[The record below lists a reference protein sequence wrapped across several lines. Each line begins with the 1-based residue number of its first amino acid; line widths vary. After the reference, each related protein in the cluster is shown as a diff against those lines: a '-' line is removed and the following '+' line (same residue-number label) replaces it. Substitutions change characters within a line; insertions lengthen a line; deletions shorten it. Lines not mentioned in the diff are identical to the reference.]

1 MNQLL
6 QEKRDAEQFLRLI
19 APKYMGIYILNRSTD
34 RFRDVLAPEAFRAY
48 AKVSEGSYSDAM
60 RLYRDEYVS
69 CDYREVID
77 QVLDYDYVYNV
88 LASGNQVD
96 VSYRKKDGTLIRL
109 KISRYSDSDENL
121 SVWVYTNED
130 SEDALYG
137 ELGEARY
144 RIQFDDNEK
153 PVEFIGSES
162 LSKMLY
168 GLTNEARIPFV
179 RLWEHMHPQDVD
191 GVREEL
197 KEIHI
202 LKDSEATYEAEFR
215 LQNKEQQYRWYRA
228 IGKPVLNEKGKIV
241 SVYGFLIDIHKHKE
255 KNLLQQRFISGL
267 SHEYVTVWV
276 INHDL
281 TVELYQQTK
290 KGDHIAQE
298 AIEEFAKENNY
309 QKSMEKYA
317 SEYVCE
323 EDRED
328 FLRNMN
334 YRVVRERI
342 KTEKVYPVVFQRKFN
357 GKIDYFQACFAQISE
372 DTDDFVLGFKLVN
385 DIVEHEK
392 ERNDRLEEEKQIL
405 ESLSSDFT
413 AIYYLEVNSGKFEP
427 VHIQNETNASEL
439 IKSCSGYKDFYE
451 YAYQYAMRYIPKDE
465 QPEFLWWFSR
475 DNLKSLLKTQVSLTQ
490 NYRCYPNAQNHQ
502 YFETKVVK
510 VSEDEESCHVLL
522 GFRYIDDIIKK
533 EKATQK
539 RLQNALEEIKRSNEM
554 ISAIAKSYSSIYKV
568 DFETDTYERITGS
581 DVIPKTG
588 CASEKM
594 FDVCEQDVAPEYRNI
609 IHQFANIETLTSRL
623 EKEKD
628 VLAEY
633 RMADGNWHK
642 LRIIVSKRNANG
654 KAIQA
659 IATIRIISETKRKE
673 LNLFFEAEQAKR
685 EAKIKTRFL
694 QSMSHDMRT
703 PLNGIAGMLHIAD
716 QNPKDLELQKTTRN
730 KIHQSLNYLISLVND
745 VLDMNDLES
754 DHFTEEEVDF
764 DITKLVG
771 NMNIVAQQ
779 LAQEKNIQYV
789 LDWYEGQLSHSS
801 FRGFPI
807 YLSRI
812 LSIVVQNAVKFT
824 PENGEIHVW
833 MNEKCLDDSTSLLEF
848 RCKDNGIGMSQDFI
862 QHAFDLFAQEDSSS
876 RYTYQGTGLS
886 LSIAKKLVEYMHG
899 NIQLESEKGVG
910 TTVYIQIPFKLG
922 RSIENKTKFT
932 ELVSLEGLCVLVAE
946 DNDLNME
953 IVEYMLERN
962 GIQVVCAKD
971 GQEVIDLFEKSEV
984 NEFDFILMDIMMPK
998 LNGLDATRKIRAL
1011 KRLDAKTIPI
1021 IAMSA
1026 NAFVEDIMNSKLA
1039 GMNMHLA
1046 KPLDEIKLIEALK
1059 QCKKDEDFK
1068 VIRN

>member
-6 QEKRDAEQFLRLI
+6 QEKRDAENFLRLI
-19 APKYMGIYILNRSTD
+19 APKYAAVYILDRSTD
-34 RFRDVLAPEAFRAY
+34 RFRDILAPEAFRAF
-48 AKVSEGSYSDAM
+48 AKDTKGSYSDAM
-60 RLYRDEYVS
+60 QLYRDQYVD
-69 CDYREVID
+69 CDYQKVID
-77 QVLDYDYVYNV
+77 QVLDYDYVYNI

-109 KISRYSDSDENL
+109 KISRYSDRDENL

-137 ELGEARY
+137 ELGEARF
-144 RIQFDDNEK
+144 RIQFDENER
-153 PVEFIGSES
+153 PVEFIGNES
-162 LSKMLY
+162 LSEMLY
-168 GLTNEARIPFV
+168 GLTDETRIPFA

-191 GVREEL
+191 GVRAEL
-197 KEIHI
+197 KEIHS
-202 LKDSEATYEAEFR
+202 LKDPKATYEAEFR

-228 IGKPVLNEKGKIV
+228 IGKPILNEKGQIV
-241 SVYGFLIDIHKHKE
+241 CVCGFFTDIHKQKE
-255 KNLLQQRFISGL
+255 KTLLQQRFIAGL
-267 SHEYVTVWV
+267 SHEYITVWV
-276 INHDL
+276 INPDL
-281 TVELYQQTK
+281 TLELYQQTK
-290 KGDHIAQE
+290 KGDHIAQD
-298 AIEEFAKENNY
+298 AIEDFAKENNY

-328 FLRNMN
+328 FLRNVN

-342 KTEKVYPVVFQRKFN
+342 KSEIVYPVVYRREYN
-357 GKIDYFQACFAQISE
+357 GTVDYFQACFAQISK
-372 DTDDFVLGFKLVN
+372 DTDDFVLCFKIVN
-385 DIVEHEK
+385 DIIQQEK

-427 VHIQNETNASEL
+427 VHIQNESNASEL
-439 IKSCSGYKDFYE
+439 IKSYSEYKDFYE
-451 YAYQYAMRYIPKDE
+451 YSYQYAMYYIPKKE

-475 DNLKSLLKTQVSLTQ
+475 DNLKNLLKNQVSLTQ
-490 NYRCYPNAQNHQ
+490 HYHSYPNAQNHQ

-522 GFRYIDDIIKK
+522 GFRYIDDIIEK
-533 EKATQK
+533 EKAAQK
-539 RLQNALEEIKRSNEM
+539 RLQDALDATQRSNET
-554 ISAIAKSYSSIYKV
+554 ISTIAKSYSAIYQINL
-568 DFETDTYERITGS
+568 ETDTYERISGKEI
-581 DVIPKTG
+581 IPKMG

-594 FDVCEQDVAPEYRNI
+594 FDVCEQEVAPEYRNI
-609 IHQFANIETLTSRL
+609 VHQFADLKTLASRL
-623 EKEKD
+623 EKEED
-628 VLAEY
+628 ILAEY

-642 LRIIVSKRNANG
+642 LRFIVRKRDANG
-654 KAIQA
+654 KVLQV
-659 IATIRIISETKRKE
+659 IATIRTISEVKRKE

-764 DITKLVG
+764 DVTKLLG
-771 NMNIVAQQ
+771 NMNIDAQQ

-812 LSIVVQNAVKFT
+812 LSIVAQNAVKFT

-876 RYTYQGTGLS
+876 RSTYQGTGLG

-899 NIQLESEKGVG
+899 NIQLESEKGIG
-910 TTVYIQIPFKLG
+910 TTVSIQIPFKLG
-922 RSIENKTKFT
+922 KPIENKNNNNQQI
-932 ELVSLEGLCVLVAE
+932 SLEGLCVLVAE

-971 GQEVIDLFEKSEV
+971 GQEVIDLFEKSEE
-984 NEFDFILMDIMMPK
+984 NKFDFILMDIMMPK
-998 LNGLDATRKIRAL
+998 INGLDATRKIRSL
-1011 KRLDAKTIPI
+1011 KRQDAKTVPI

-1026 NAFVEDIMNSKLA
+1026 NAFVEDIMNSKVA

-1046 KPLDEIKLIEALK
+1046 KPLDETKLINALK
-1059 QCKKDEDFK
+1059 QCKKGEE
-1068 VIRN
+1068 

>member
-1 MNQLL
+1 
-6 QEKRDAEQFLRLI
+6 
-19 APKYMGIYILNRSTD
+19 
-34 RFRDVLAPEAFRAY
+34 
-48 AKVSEGSYSDAM
+48 
-60 RLYRDEYVS
+60 
-69 CDYREVID
+69 
-77 QVLDYDYVYNV
+77 
-88 LASGNQVD
+88 
-96 VSYRKKDGTLIRL
+96 
-109 KISRYSDSDENL
+109 
-121 SVWVYTNED
+121 
-130 SEDALYG
+130 
-137 ELGEARY
+137 
-144 RIQFDDNEK
+144 
-153 PVEFIGSES
+153 
-162 LSKMLY
+162 
-168 GLTNEARIPFV
+168 
-179 RLWEHMHPQDVD
+179 
-191 GVREEL
+191 
-197 KEIHI
+197 
-202 LKDSEATYEAEFR
+202 
-215 LQNKEQQYRWYRA
+215 
-228 IGKPVLNEKGKIV
+228 
-241 SVYGFLIDIHKHKE
+241 
-255 KNLLQQRFISGL
+255 
-267 SHEYVTVWV
+267 
-276 INHDL
+276 
-281 TVELYQQTK
+281 
-290 KGDHIAQE
+290 
-298 AIEEFAKENNY
+298 
-309 QKSMEKYA
+309 MEKYA

-328 FLRNMN
+328 FLRNVD

-342 KTEKVYPVVFQRKFN
+342 KTEKVYPVVFQREFN
-357 GKIDYFQACFAQISE
+357 GKIDYFQACFAQISKE
-372 DTDDFVLGFKLVN
+372 TDDFVLGFKLVN

-427 VHIQNETNASEL
+427 VHIQDETNASEL
-439 IKSCSGYKDFYE
+439 IRSYSGYKDFYE
-451 YAYQYAMRYIPKDE
+451 YAYQYAMRYIPMEE

-475 DNLKSLLKTQVSLTQ
+475 DNLKSLLETQVSLTQ
-490 NYRCYPNAQNHQ
+490 NYRTYPNAQNHQ

-539 RLQNALEEIKRSNEM
+539 RLQNALEEIKRSDET
-554 ISAIAKSYSSIYKV
+554 ISTIAKSYSSIYKV
-568 DFETDTYERITGS
+568 DFETDTYERISGS
-581 DVIPKTG
+581 DIIPKTG

-609 IHQFANIETLTSRL
+609 IHQFANIETLTSQL
-623 EKEKD
+623 EKEED

-764 DITKLVG
+764 DITKLLG
-771 NMNIVAQQ
+771 NMNIDAQQ

-824 PENGEIHVW
+824 PENGEVHVW
-833 MNEKCLDDSTSLLEF
+833 MNEKCLDDLTSLLEF

-876 RYTYQGTGLS
+876 RSTYQGTGLG

-899 NIQLESEKGVG
+899 NIQLESEKGIG
-910 TTVYIQIPFKLG
+910 TTVSIQIPFKLG
-922 RSIENKTKFT
+922 KPIENKNNNNQQI
-932 ELVSLEGLCVLVAE
+932 SLEGLCVLVAE

-998 LNGLDATRKIRAL
+998 INGLDATRKIRSL
-1011 KRLDAKTIPI
+1011 KRQDAKTVPI

-1026 NAFVEDIMNSKLA
+1026 NAFVEDMLNSKIA

-1046 KPLDEIKLIEALK
+1046 KPLDETKLINALK
-1059 QCKKDEDFK
+1059 QCKKDEE
-1068 VIRN
+1068 

>member
-6 QEKRDAEQFLRLI
+6 QEKRDAENFLRLI
-19 APKYMGIYILNRSTD
+19 APKYAAVYILDRSTD
-34 RFRDVLAPEAFRAY
+34 TFRDILAPEAFRAF
-48 AKVSEGSYSDAM
+48 AKDTKGSYSDAM
-60 RLYRDEYVS
+60 QLYRDQYVA
-69 CDYREVID
+69 CDYQEVID
-77 QVLDYDYVYNV
+77 RVLDYDYVYNI

-109 KISRYSDSDENL
+109 KISRYSDKECDKYL

-162 LSKMLY
+162 LFKMLY
-168 GLTNEARIPFV
+168 GLANEARIPFV

-241 SVYGFLIDIHKHKE
+241 SVCGFLIDIHKHKE

-328 FLRNMN
+328 FLRNVN

-413 AIYYLEVNSGKFEP
+413 AIYYLEVNSGKFES
-427 VHIQNETNASEL
+427 VHIQDETNASEL
-439 IKSCSGYKDFYE
+439 IRSYSGYKDFYE
-451 YAYQYAMRYIPKDE
+451 YAYQYAMRYIPKEE

-510 VSEDEESCHVLL
+510 VSEDENSCHVLL
-522 GFRYIDDIIKK
+522 GFRYIDDIIEK

-539 RLQNALEEIKRSNEM
+539 RLQDALDETQKSNET
-554 ISAIAKSYSSIYKV
+554 ISTIAKSYSAIYHI
-568 DFETDTYERITGS
+568 DLETDIYERISGK
-581 DVIPKTG
+581 DIIPKMG

-594 FDVCEQDVAPEYRNI
+594 FDVCEQEIAPEYRNI
-609 IHQFANIETLTSRL
+609 IHQFIDLKTLASRL
-623 EKEKD
+623 EKEED
-628 VLAEY
+628 ILAEY
-633 RMADGNWHK
+633 RMTDGNWHK
-642 LRIIVSKRNANG
+642 LRFIVRNRDANG
-654 KAIQA
+654 KVLQV
-659 IATIRIISETKRKE
+659 IATIRTISEAKRKE

-685 EAKIKTRFL
+685 EAEVKTRFL
-694 QSMSHDMRT
+694 QNMSHDMRT

-716 QNPKDLELQKTTRN
+716 QNPNDLELQKNTRD

-764 DITKLVG
+764 DITKLLG
-771 NMNIVAQQ
+771 NMNIDAQQ
-779 LAQEKNIQYV
+779 LAQEKNIQYI
-789 LDWYEGQLSHSS
+789 LDWYEGQLSHSI

-862 QHAFDLFAQEDSSS
+862 KHAFDLFAQEDSSS
-876 RYTYQGTGLS
+876 RSTYQGTGLG
-886 LSIAKKLVEYMHG
+886 LPIAKKLVDHMHG

-910 TTVYIQIPFKLG
+910 TTVSIQIPFKLG
-922 RSIENKTKFT
+922 KPIENKNNRNQQI
-932 ELVSLEGLCVLVAE
+932 SLEGLCVLVAE
-946 DNDLNME
+946 DNELNME
-953 IVEYMLERN
+953 IVQYMLEHN

-998 LNGLDATRKIRAL
+998 INGLDATRTIRSL
-1011 KRLDAKTIPI
+1011 KRQDAMRVPI

-1026 NAFVEDIMNSKLA
+1026 NAFVEDILNSKIA

-1046 KPLDEIKLIEALK
+1046 KPLDETKLINALK
-1059 QCKKDEDFK
+1059 QCKKDEE
-1068 VIRN
+1068 

>member
-6 QEKRDAEQFLRLI
+6 QEKRDAENFLRLI
-19 APKYMGIYILNRSTD
+19 APKYAAVYILDRSTD
-34 RFRDVLAPEAFRAY
+34 RFRDILAPEAFRAF
-48 AKVSEGSYSDAM
+48 AKDTKGSYSDAM
-60 RLYRDEYVS
+60 QLYRDQYVD
-69 CDYREVID
+69 CDYQKVID
-77 QVLDYDYVYNV
+77 QVLDYDYVYNI

-109 KISRYSDSDENL
+109 KISRYSDRDENL

-137 ELGEARY
+137 ELGEARF
-144 RIQFDDNEK
+144 RIQFDENER
-153 PVEFIGSES
+153 PVEFIGNES
-162 LSKMLY
+162 LSEMLY
-168 GLTNEARIPFV
+168 GLTDETRIPFA

-191 GVREEL
+191 GVRAEL
-197 KEIHI
+197 KEIHS
-202 LKDSEATYEAEFR
+202 LKDPKATYEAEFR

-228 IGKPVLNEKGKIV
+228 IGKPILNEKGQIV
-241 SVYGFLIDIHKHKE
+241 CVCGFFTDIHKQKE
-255 KNLLQQRFISGL
+255 KTLLQQRFIAGL
-267 SHEYVTVWV
+267 SHEYITVWV
-276 INHDL
+276 INPDL
-281 TVELYQQTK
+281 TLELYQQTK
-290 KGDHIAQE
+290 KGDHIAQD
-298 AIEEFAKENNY
+298 AIEDFAKENNY

-328 FLRNMN
+328 FLRNVN

-342 KTEKVYPVVFQRKFN
+342 KSEIVYPVVYRREYN
-357 GKIDYFQACFAQISE
+357 GTVDYFQACFAQISK
-372 DTDDFVLGFKLVN
+372 DTDDFVLCFKIVN
-385 DIVEHEK
+385 DIIQQEK

-427 VHIQNETNASEL
+427 VHIQNESNASEL
-439 IKSCSGYKDFYE
+439 IKSYSEYKDFYE
-451 YAYQYAMRYIPKDE
+451 YSYQYAMYYIPKKE

-475 DNLKSLLKTQVSLTQ
+475 DNLKNLLKNQVSLTQ
-490 NYRCYPNAQNHQ
+490 HYHSYPNAQNHQ

-522 GFRYIDDIIKK
+522 GFRYIDDIIEK
-533 EKATQK
+533 EKAAQK
-539 RLQNALEEIKRSNEM
+539 RLQDALDATQRSNET
-554 ISAIAKSYSSIYKV
+554 ISTIAKSYSAIYQINL
-568 DFETDTYERITGS
+568 ETDTYERISGKEI
-581 DVIPKTG
+581 IPKMG

-594 FDVCEQDVAPEYRNI
+594 FDVCEQEVAPEYRNI
-609 IHQFANIETLTSRL
+609 VHQFADLKTLASRL
-623 EKEKD
+623 EKEED

-642 LRIIVSKRNANG
+642 LRFIVRKRDANG
-654 KAIQA
+654 KVLQV
-659 IATIRIISETKRKE
+659 IATIRTISEVKRKE

-716 QNPKDLELQKTTRN
+716 QNPKDLELQKITRN

-754 DHFTEEEVDF
+754 DNFTEEEVDF
-764 DITKLVG
+764 DITKLLG
-771 NMNIVAQQ
+771 NMNIDAQQ

-812 LSIVVQNAVKFT
+812 LSIVAQNAVKFT

-876 RYTYQGTGLS
+876 RSTYQGTGLG

-899 NIQLESEKGVG
+899 NIQLESEKGIG
-910 TTVYIQIPFKLG
+910 TTVSIQIPFKLG
-922 RSIENKTKFT
+922 KPIENKNNNNQQI
-932 ELVSLEGLCVLVAE
+932 SLEGLCVLVAE

-971 GQEVIDLFEKSEV
+971 GQEVIDLFEKSEE
-984 NEFDFILMDIMMPK
+984 NKFDFILMDIMMPK
-998 LNGLDATRKIRAL
+998 INGLDATRKIRSL
-1011 KRLDAKTIPI
+1011 KRQDAKTVPI

-1026 NAFVEDIMNSKLA
+1026 NAFVEDIMNSKVA

-1046 KPLDEIKLIEALK
+1046 KPLDETKLINALK
-1059 QCKKDEDFK
+1059 QCKKGEE
-1068 VIRN
+1068 

>member
-19 APKYMGIYILNRSTD
+19 APKYMGVYILNRSTD

-439 IKSCSGYKDFYE
+439 IKSYSGYKDFYE

-539 RLQNALEEIKRSNEM
+539 RLQNALEEIKRSNET
-554 ISAIAKSYSSIYKV
+554 ISAIAKSYKV

-659 IATIRIISETKRKE
+659 IETIRIISETKRKE

-876 RYTYQGTGLS
+876 RSTYQGTGLS

-922 RSIENKTKFT
+922 RSIENKNNRNQQI
-932 ELVSLEGLCVLVAE
+932 SLEGLCVLVAE

-1068 VIRN
+1068 

>member
-1 MNQLL
+1 M
-6 QEKRDAEQFLRLI
+6 
-19 APKYMGIYILNRSTD
+19 
-34 RFRDVLAPEAFRAY
+34 
-48 AKVSEGSYSDAM
+48 
-60 RLYRDEYVS
+60 
-69 CDYREVID
+69 
-77 QVLDYDYVYNV
+77 
-88 LASGNQVD
+88 
-96 VSYRKKDGTLIRL
+96 
-109 KISRYSDSDENL
+109 
-121 SVWVYTNED
+121 
-130 SEDALYG
+130 
-137 ELGEARY
+137 
-144 RIQFDDNEK
+144 
-153 PVEFIGSES
+153 
-162 LSKMLY
+162 
-168 GLTNEARIPFV
+168 
-179 RLWEHMHPQDVD
+179 
-191 GVREEL
+191 
-197 KEIHI
+197 
-202 LKDSEATYEAEFR
+202 
-215 LQNKEQQYRWYRA
+215 
-228 IGKPVLNEKGKIV
+228 
-241 SVYGFLIDIHKHKE
+241 
-255 KNLLQQRFISGL
+255 
-267 SHEYVTVWV
+267 
-276 INHDL
+276 
-281 TVELYQQTK
+281 
-290 KGDHIAQE
+290 
-298 AIEEFAKENNY
+298 
-309 QKSMEKYA
+309 
-317 SEYVCE
+317 
-323 EDRED
+323 
-328 FLRNMN
+328 
-334 YRVVRERI
+334 
-342 KTEKVYPVVFQRKFN
+342 
-357 GKIDYFQACFAQISE
+357 
-372 DTDDFVLGFKLVN
+372 LGFKLVN

-427 VHIQNETNASEL
+427 VHIQDETNASEL
-439 IKSCSGYKDFYE
+439 IRSYSGYKDFYE

-490 NYRCYPNAQNHQ
+490 NYRTYPNAQNHQ

-539 RLQNALEEIKRSNEM
+539 RLQNALEEIKRSNET
-554 ISAIAKSYSSIYKV
+554 ISTIAKSYSSIYKV
-568 DFETDTYERITGS
+568 DFETDTYERISGS
-581 DVIPKTG
+581 DIIPKTG

-594 FDVCEQDVAPEYRNI
+594 FDVCEQDIAPEYRNI
-609 IHQFANIETLTSRL
+609 IHQFANIETLTSQL
-623 EKEKD
+623 EKEED

-673 LNLFFEAEQAKR
+673 LNLFFEEEQAKR

-764 DITKLVG
+764 DITKLLG
-771 NMNIVAQQ
+771 NMNIDAQQ

-812 LSIVVQNAVKFT
+812 LSIVAQNAVKFT

-876 RYTYQGTGLS
+876 RSTYQGTGLG
-886 LSIAKKLVEYMHG
+886 LPIAKKLVDHMHG

-910 TTVYIQIPFKLG
+910 TTVSIQIPFKLG
-922 RSIENKTKFT
+922 KSIENKNNRNQQI
-932 ELVSLEGLCVLVAE
+932 SLEGLCVLVAE

-998 LNGLDATRKIRAL
+998 LNGLDATRKIRSL
-1011 KRLDAKTIPI
+1011 KRQDAKTVPI

-1026 NAFVEDIMNSKLA
+1026 NAFVEDMLNSKIA

-1046 KPLDEIKLIEALK
+1046 KPLDETKLINALK
-1059 QCKKDEDFK
+1059 QCKKDEE
-1068 VIRN
+1068 

>member
-19 APKYMGIYILNRSTD
+19 APKYMGVYILNRSTD

-168 GLTNEARIPFV
+168 GLTNEERIPFV

-309 QKSMEKYA
+309 KKGMEKYA

-328 FLRNMN
+328 FLRNVN

-342 KTEKVYPVVFQRKFN
+342 KTEKVYPVFFQRKFN

-439 IKSCSGYKDFYE
+439 IKSYSGYKDFYE

-539 RLQNALEEIKRSNEM
+539 RLQNALEEIKRSNET

-581 DVIPKTG
+581 NVIPKTG

-745 VLDMNDLES
+745 ILDMNDLES

-771 NMNIVAQQ
+771 NMNIDAQQ

-876 RYTYQGTGLS
+876 RSTYQGTGLS

-1046 KPLDEIKLIEALK
+1046 KPLDETKLINALK
-1059 QCKKDEDFK
+1059 QCKKDEE
-1068 VIRN
+1068 

>member
-1 MNQLL
+1 M
-6 QEKRDAEQFLRLI
+6 
-19 APKYMGIYILNRSTD
+19 
-34 RFRDVLAPEAFRAY
+34 
-48 AKVSEGSYSDAM
+48 
-60 RLYRDEYVS
+60 
-69 CDYREVID
+69 
-77 QVLDYDYVYNV
+77 
-88 LASGNQVD
+88 
-96 VSYRKKDGTLIRL
+96 
-109 KISRYSDSDENL
+109 
-121 SVWVYTNED
+121 
-130 SEDALYG
+130 
-137 ELGEARY
+137 
-144 RIQFDDNEK
+144 
-153 PVEFIGSES
+153 
-162 LSKMLY
+162 
-168 GLTNEARIPFV
+168 
-179 RLWEHMHPQDVD
+179 
-191 GVREEL
+191 
-197 KEIHI
+197 
-202 LKDSEATYEAEFR
+202 
-215 LQNKEQQYRWYRA
+215 
-228 IGKPVLNEKGKIV
+228 
-241 SVYGFLIDIHKHKE
+241 
-255 KNLLQQRFISGL
+255 
-267 SHEYVTVWV
+267 
-276 INHDL
+276 
-281 TVELYQQTK
+281 
-290 KGDHIAQE
+290 
-298 AIEEFAKENNY
+298 
-309 QKSMEKYA
+309 
-317 SEYVCE
+317 
-323 EDRED
+323 
-328 FLRNMN
+328 
-334 YRVVRERI
+334 
-342 KTEKVYPVVFQRKFN
+342 
-357 GKIDYFQACFAQISE
+357 
-372 DTDDFVLGFKLVN
+372 LGFKLVN

-427 VHIQNETNASEL
+427 VHIQDETNASEL
-439 IKSCSGYKDFYE
+439 IRSYSGYKDFYE
-451 YAYQYAMRYIPKDE
+451 YAYQYAMRYIPKEE

-490 NYRCYPNAQNHQ
+490 NYRTYPNAQNHQ

-539 RLQNALEEIKRSNEM
+539 RLQNALEEIKRSDEA
-554 ISAIAKSYSSIYKV
+554 ISTIAKSYSSIYKV
-568 DFETDTYERITGS
+568 DFETDTYERISGS
-581 DVIPKTG
+581 DIIPKTG

-609 IHQFANIETLTSRL
+609 IHQFANIETLTSQL
-623 EKEKD
+623 EKEED

-716 QNPKDLELQKTTRN
+716 QNPKDLELQKITRN

-764 DITKLVG
+764 DITKLLG
-771 NMNIVAQQ
+771 NMNIDAQQ

-812 LSIVVQNAVKFT
+812 LSIVAQNAVKFT

-876 RYTYQGTGLS
+876 RSTYQGTGLG

-910 TTVYIQIPFKLG
+910 TMVSIQIPFKLG
-922 RSIENKTKFT
+922 KPIENKNNNNQQI
-932 ELVSLEGLCVLVAE
+932 SLEGLCVLVAE

-998 LNGLDATRKIRAL
+998 LNGLDATRKIRSL
-1011 KRLDAKTIPI
+1011 KRQDAKTVPI

-1026 NAFVEDIMNSKLA
+1026 NAFVEDIMNSKVA

-1046 KPLDEIKLIEALK
+1046 KPLDETKLINALK
-1059 QCKKDEDFK
+1059 QCKKGEE
-1068 VIRN
+1068 

>member
-6 QEKRDAEQFLRLI
+6 QEKRDAENFLRLI
-19 APKYMGIYILNRSTD
+19 APKYAAVYILDRSTD
-34 RFRDVLAPEAFRAY
+34 RFRDILAPEAFRAF
-48 AKVSEGSYSDAM
+48 AKDSKGSYSEAM
-60 RLYRDEYVS
+60 RLYRDHYVA
-69 CDYREVID
+69 CDYQKVID
-77 QVLDYDYVYNV
+77 QVLDYDYVYNI

-144 RIQFDDNEK
+144 RIRFDNNEK
-153 PVEFIGSES
+153 PVEFISSES
-162 LSKMLY
+162 LSEMLY

-191 GVREEL
+191 SVRAEL

-202 LKDSEATYEAEFR
+202 LKDPEATYEAEFR

-241 SVYGFLIDIHKHKE
+241 NVCGFLIDIHKHKE

-281 TVELYQQTK
+281 TLELYQQTK

-309 QKSMEKYA
+309 QKSMENYA
-317 SEYVCE
+317 LHYVCE
-323 EDRED
+323 EDRES
-328 FLRNMN
+328 FLKQVD

-372 DTDDFVLGFKLVN
+372 KTDDFVLGFKLVN

-392 ERNDRLEEEKQIL
+392 ERNNRLEEEKQIL

-427 VHIQNETNASEL
+427 VHIRDKSNASEL
-439 IKSCSGYKDFYE
+439 IKNYLEYKDFYE
-451 YAYQYAMRYIPKDE
+451 YAYQYAMHYIPKEE

-475 DNLKSLLKTQVSLTQ
+475 DNLKNLLKTQASLTQ
-490 NYRCYPNAQNHQ
+490 HYHSYPNAQNHQ

-522 GFRYIDDIIKK
+522 GFRYIDDIIEK
-533 EKATQK
+533 ERAAQK
-539 RLQNALEEIKRSNEM
+539 RLQDALDETKRSNET
-554 ISAIAKSYSSIYKV
+554 ISTIAKSYSSIYQI
-568 DFETDTYERITGS
+568 DLETDTYERISGS
-581 DVIPKTG
+581 EIIPKTG
-588 CASEKM
+588 CASKRMYEI
-594 FDVCEQDVAPEYRNI
+594 CEQEVAPEYRNI
-609 IHQFANIETLTSRL
+609 IHQFVDLKTLASRL
-623 EKEKD
+623 EKED
-628 VLAEY
+628 DILAEY

-642 LRIIVSKRNANG
+642 LRYIVRKRDRNG

-659 IATIRIISETKRKE
+659 IATIRTISETKRKE

-694 QSMSHDMRT
+694 QNMSHDMRT
-703 PLNGIAGMLHIAD
+703 PLNGISGMLHMAD
-716 QNPKDLELQKTTRN
+716 QNPDDLELQKSTRN

-754 DHFTEEEVDF
+754 NHFTEEEVDF
-764 DITKLVG
+764 DVTKLVG
-771 NMNIVAQQ
+771 NINIDAQQ
-779 LAQEKNIQYV
+779 LAQEKNIQYI
-789 LDWYEGQLSHSS
+789 LDWYEGQLSHSQ
-801 FRGFPI
+801 FRGYPI

-876 RYTYQGTGLS
+876 RSTYQGTGLG
-886 LSIAKKLVEYMHG
+886 LPIAKKLVEHMHG

-922 RSIENKTKFT
+922 KSIENKNNRNQQI
-932 ELVSLEGLCVLVAE
+932 SLEGLCVLVAE

-998 LNGLDATRKIRAL
+998 INGLDATRKIRAL

-1046 KPLDEIKLIEALK
+1046 KPLDETKLIEALK
-1059 QCKKDEDFK
+1059 QCKKDEDF
-1068 VIRN
+1068 R

>member
-19 APKYMGIYILNRSTD
+19 APKYMGVYILNRSTD

-179 RLWEHMHPQDVD
+179 RLWEHMHPHDVD

-197 KEIHI
+197 KEIYI

-309 QKSMEKYA
+309 KKGMEKYA

-328 FLRNMN
+328 FLRNVN

-342 KTEKVYPVVFQRKFN
+342 KTEKVYPVFFQRKFN

-439 IKSCSGYKDFYE
+439 IKSYSGYKDFYE

-539 RLQNALEEIKRSNEM
+539 RLQNALEEIKRSNET

-581 DVIPKTG
+581 DGIPKTG

-716 QNPKDLELQKTTRN
+716 QNPKDLELQKITRN

-745 VLDMNDLES
+745 ILDMNDLES

-771 NMNIVAQQ
+771 NMNIDAQQ

-876 RYTYQGTGLS
+876 RSTYQGTGLS

-1046 KPLDEIKLIEALK
+1046 KPLDETKLINALK
-1059 QCKKDEDFK
+1059 QCKKDEE
-1068 VIRN
+1068 

>member
-6 QEKRDAEQFLRLI
+6 QEKRDAEDFLRLI
-19 APKYMGIYILNRSTD
+19 APKYAAVYILDRSTD
-34 RFRDVLAPEAFRAY
+34 TFRDILAPEAFRAF
-48 AKVSEGSYSDAM
+48 AKDSEGLYSDAM
-60 RLYRDEYVS
+60 RLYRNQYVAK
-69 CDYREVID
+69 DYQKVID
-77 QVLDYDYVYNV
+77 QVLDYDYVYNI

-109 KISRYSDSDENL
+109 KISRYSDKECDKYL

-168 GLTNEARIPFV
+168 GLANEARIPFV

-241 SVYGFLIDIHKHKE
+241 SVCGFLIDIHKHKE

-328 FLRNMN
+328 FLRNVN

-372 DTDDFVLGFKLVN
+372 DTDDFVMGFKLVN

-392 ERNDRLEEEKQIL
+392 ERNDRLEEKQIL

-413 AIYYLEVNSGKFEP
+413 AIYYLEVNSGKFES
-427 VHIQNETNASEL
+427 VHIQDETNASEL
-439 IKSCSGYKDFYE
+439 IKSCSEYKDFYE

-510 VSEDEESCHVLL
+510 VSEDEESCHALL

-539 RLQNALEEIKRSNEM
+539 RLQNALEEIKRSNET
-554 ISAIAKSYSSIYKV
+554 ISTIAKSYSSIYKV
-568 DFETDTYERITGS
+568 DFEADTYERISGS
-581 DVIPKTG
+581 DIIPKTG

-623 EKEKD
+623 EKEED

-730 KIHQSLNYLISLVND
+730 KVHQSLNYLISLVND

-754 DHFTEEEVDF
+754 NHFTEEEVDF
-764 DITKLVG
+764 DITKLLG
-771 NMNIVAQQ
+771 NMNIDAQQ

-848 RCKDNGIGMSQDFI
+848 KCKDNGIGMSQDFI
-862 QHAFDLFAQEDSSS
+862 KHAFDLFAQEDSSS
-876 RYTYQGTGLS
+876 RSTYQGTGLG

-899 NIQLESEKGVG
+899 NIQLESEKGIG
-910 TTVYIQIPFKLG
+910 TTVSIQIPFKLG
-922 RSIENKTKFT
+922 KPIENKTKFT

-1046 KPLDEIKLIEALK
+1046 KPLDETKLIEALK

-1068 VIRN
+1068 

>member
-19 APKYMGIYILNRSTD
+19 APKYMGVYILNRSTD

-77 QVLDYDYVYNV
+77 QVLDYDYVYNI
-88 LASGNQVD
+88 LSSGNQVN
-96 VSYRKKDGTLIRL
+96 VLIRKKDGTLIRL
-109 KISRYSDSDENL
+109 KISRYSDKECDKDL

-153 PVEFIGSES
+153 PVEFISSES
-162 LSKMLY
+162 LSEMLY
-168 GLTNEARIPFV
+168 GLINETRIPFT

-202 LKDSEATYEAEFR
+202 LKDPEATYEAEFR

-241 SVYGFLIDIHKHKE
+241 SVCGFLIDIHKHKE

-298 AIEEFAKENNY
+298 AIEKFAKENNY

-328 FLRNMN
+328 FLRNVN

-372 DTDDFVLGFKLVN
+372 DTDDFVMGFKLVN

-413 AIYYLEVNSGKFEP
+413 AIYYLEVNSGKFES
-427 VHIQNETNASEL
+427 VHIQDETNASEL
-439 IKSCSGYKDFYE
+439 IRSYSGYKDFYE
-451 YAYQYAMRYIPKDE
+451 YAYQYAMRYIPKEE

-490 NYRCYPNAQNHQ
+490 NYRCNPNAQNQQ

-510 VSEDEESCHVLL
+510 VSEDEESCHALL

-539 RLQNALEEIKRSNEM
+539 RLQNALEEIKRSNET
-554 ISAIAKSYSSIYKV
+554 ISTIAKSYSSIYKV
-568 DFETDTYERITGS
+568 DFEADTYERISGS
-581 DVIPKTG
+581 DIIPKTG

-623 EKEKD
+623 EKEED

-694 QSMSHDMRT
+694 QNMSHDMRT
-703 PLNGIAGMLHIAD
+703 PLNGISGMLHMAD
-716 QNPKDLELQKTTRN
+716 QNPDDLGLQKSTRN

-754 DHFTEEEVDF
+754 DHFTEEEADF
-764 DITKLVG
+764 DVTKLLG
-771 NMNIVAQQ
+771 NINIEAQQ
-779 LAQEKNIQYV
+779 LAQDKNIQYI
-789 LDWYEGQLSHSS
+789 LDWYEGQLSHSC
-801 FRGFPI
+801 FRGYPI

-812 LSIVVQNAVKFT
+812 LMIVVQNAVKFT

-833 MNEKCLDDSTSLLEF
+833 MNEKYLDDSTSLLEF
-848 RCKDNGIGMSQDFI
+848 RCKDNGIGMNQDFI
-862 QHAFDLFAQEDSSS
+862 KHAFDLFAQENSSS
-876 RYTYQGTGLS
+876 RSTYQGTGLG
-886 LSIAKKLVEYMHG
+886 LPIAKKLVDYMHG
-899 NIQLESEKGVG
+899 EIHLESEKGVG

-922 RSIENKTKFT
+922 KQIENKAKFT
-932 ELVSLEGLCVLVAE
+932 ESVSLEGLHALVAE

-953 IVEYMLERN
+953 IVKYMLERN
-962 GIQVVCAKD
+962 GIQVTCAKD
-971 GQEVIDLFEKSEV
+971 GLEVVSLFEQSQI
-984 NEFDFILMDIMMPK
+984 NEYDFILMDIMMPK
-998 LNGLDATRKIRAL
+998 LNGLDATRKIRSL
-1011 KRLDAKTIPI
+1011 KRADAKTIPI

-1026 NAFVEDIMNSKLA
+1026 NAFVEDMLNSKVA

-1046 KPLDEIKLIEALK
+1046 KPLDEAKLIDALK
-1059 QCKKDEDFK
+1059 QCKKDEE
-1068 VIRN
+1068 

>member
-1 MNQLL
+1 M
-6 QEKRDAEQFLRLI
+6 
-19 APKYMGIYILNRSTD
+19 
-34 RFRDVLAPEAFRAY
+34 
-48 AKVSEGSYSDAM
+48 
-60 RLYRDEYVS
+60 
-69 CDYREVID
+69 
-77 QVLDYDYVYNV
+77 
-88 LASGNQVD
+88 
-96 VSYRKKDGTLIRL
+96 
-109 KISRYSDSDENL
+109 
-121 SVWVYTNED
+121 
-130 SEDALYG
+130 
-137 ELGEARY
+137 
-144 RIQFDDNEK
+144 
-153 PVEFIGSES
+153 
-162 LSKMLY
+162 
-168 GLTNEARIPFV
+168 
-179 RLWEHMHPQDVD
+179 
-191 GVREEL
+191 
-197 KEIHI
+197 
-202 LKDSEATYEAEFR
+202 
-215 LQNKEQQYRWYRA
+215 
-228 IGKPVLNEKGKIV
+228 
-241 SVYGFLIDIHKHKE
+241 
-255 KNLLQQRFISGL
+255 
-267 SHEYVTVWV
+267 
-276 INHDL
+276 
-281 TVELYQQTK
+281 
-290 KGDHIAQE
+290 
-298 AIEEFAKENNY
+298 
-309 QKSMEKYA
+309 
-317 SEYVCE
+317 
-323 EDRED
+323 
-328 FLRNMN
+328 
-334 YRVVRERI
+334 
-342 KTEKVYPVVFQRKFN
+342 
-357 GKIDYFQACFAQISE
+357 
-372 DTDDFVLGFKLVN
+372 N

-427 VHIQNETNASEL
+427 VHIQDETNASEL
-439 IKSCSGYKDFYE
+439 IRSYSGYKDFYE
-451 YAYQYAMRYIPKDE
+451 YAYQYAMRYIPMEE

-475 DNLKSLLKTQVSLTQ
+475 DNLKSLLETQVSLTQ
-490 NYRCYPNAQNHQ
+490 NYRTYPNAQNQQ

-539 RLQNALEEIKRSNEM
+539 RLQNALEEIKRSDET
-554 ISAIAKSYSSIYKV
+554 ISTIAKSYSSIYKV
-568 DFETDTYERITGS
+568 DFETDTYERISGS
-581 DVIPKTG
+581 DIIPKTG

-609 IHQFANIETLTSRL
+609 IHQFANIETLTSQL
-623 EKEKD
+623 EKEED

-716 QNPKDLELQKTTRN
+716 QNPKDLELQKITRN

-764 DITKLVG
+764 DITKLLG
-771 NMNIVAQQ
+771 NMNIDAQQ

-876 RYTYQGTGLS
+876 RSTYQGTGLG
-886 LSIAKKLVEYMHG
+886 LPIAKKLVEYMHG
-899 NIQLESEKGVG
+899 NIQLESEKGIG
-910 TTVYIQIPFKLG
+910 TLVSIQIPFKLG
-922 RSIENKTKFT
+922 RSIENKNNRNQQI
-932 ELVSLEGLCVLVAE
+932 SLEGLCVLVAE

-998 LNGLDATRKIRAL
+998 LNGLDATRKIRSL
-1011 KRLDAKTIPI
+1011 KRQDAKTVPI

-1026 NAFVEDIMNSKLA
+1026 NAFVEDMLNSKIA

-1046 KPLDEIKLIEALK
+1046 KPLDETKLINALK
-1059 QCKKDEDFK
+1059 QCKKDEE
-1068 VIRN
+1068 

>member
-19 APKYMGIYILNRSTD
+19 APKYMGVYILNRSTD

-168 GLTNEARIPFV
+168 GLTNEERIPFV

-309 QKSMEKYA
+309 KKGMEKYA

-328 FLRNMN
+328 FLRNVN

-342 KTEKVYPVVFQRKFN
+342 KTEKVYPVFFQRKFN

-439 IKSCSGYKDFYE
+439 IKSYSGYKDFYE

-539 RLQNALEEIKRSNEM
+539 RLQNALEEIKRSNET

-609 IHQFANIETLTSRL
+609 IHQFTNIETLTSRL

-673 LNLFFEAEQAKR
+673 LNLFFEAEHAKR

-771 NMNIVAQQ
+771 NMNIDAQQ

-876 RYTYQGTGLS
+876 RSTYQGTGLS

-1046 KPLDEIKLIEALK
+1046 KPLDETKLINALK
-1059 QCKKDEDFK
+1059 QCKKDEE
-1068 VIRN
+1068 

>member
-19 APKYMGIYILNRSTD
+19 APKYMGVYILNRSTD

-48 AKVSEGSYSDAM
+48 AKASEGSYSDAM

-328 FLRNMN
+328 FLRNVN

-342 KTEKVYPVVFQRKFN
+342 KTERVYPVVFQRKFN

-392 ERNDRLEEEKQIL
+392 ERNDRLVEEKQIL

-539 RLQNALEEIKRSNEM
+539 RLQNALEEIKRSNET

-716 QNPKDLELQKTTRN
+716 QNPKDLELQKNTRN

-876 RYTYQGTGLS
+876 RSTYQGTGLS

-1059 QCKKDEDFK
+1059 QCKKDEE
-1068 VIRN
+1068 

>member
-19 APKYMGIYILNRSTD
+19 APKYMGVYILNRSTD

-309 QKSMEKYA
+309 KKGMEKYA

-328 FLRNMN
+328 FLRNVN

-342 KTEKVYPVVFQRKFN
+342 KTEKVYPVFFQRKFN

-439 IKSCSGYKDFYE
+439 IKSYSGYKDFYE

-510 VSEDEESCHVLL
+510 VSEDEEACHVLL

-539 RLQNALEEIKRSNEM
+539 RLQNALEEIKRSNET

-609 IHQFANIETLTSRL
+609 IHQFTNIETLTSRL

-771 NMNIVAQQ
+771 NMNIDAQQ

-876 RYTYQGTGLS
+876 RSTYQGTGLS

-1046 KPLDEIKLIEALK
+1046 KPLDETKLINALK
-1059 QCKKDEDFK
+1059 QCKKDEE
-1068 VIRN
+1068 

>member
-6 QEKRDAEQFLRLI
+6 QEKRDAEDFLRLI
-19 APKYMGIYILNRSTD
+19 APKYAAVYILDRSTD
-34 RFRDVLAPEAFRAY
+34 TFRDILAPEAFRAF
-48 AKVSEGSYSDAM
+48 AKDSEGLYSDAM
-60 RLYRDEYVS
+60 RLYRNQYVAK
-69 CDYREVID
+69 DYQKVID
-77 QVLDYDYVYNV
+77 QVLDYDYVYNI

-109 KISRYSDSDENL
+109 KISRYSDKECDKYL

-168 GLTNEARIPFV
+168 GLANEARIPFV

-241 SVYGFLIDIHKHKE
+241 SVCGFLIDIHKHKE

-328 FLRNMN
+328 FLRNVN

-372 DTDDFVLGFKLVN
+372 DTDDFVMGFKLVN

-413 AIYYLEVNSGKFEP
+413 AIYYLEVNSGKFES
-427 VHIQNETNASEL
+427 VHIQDETNASEL
-439 IKSCSGYKDFYE
+439 IKSCLEYKDFYE

-510 VSEDEESCHVLL
+510 VSEDEESCHALL

-539 RLQNALEEIKRSNEM
+539 RLQNALEEIKRSNET
-554 ISAIAKSYSSIYKV
+554 ISTIAKSYSSIYKV
-568 DFETDTYERITGS
+568 DFEADTYERISGS
-581 DVIPKTG
+581 DIIPKTG

-594 FDVCEQDVAPEYRNI
+594 FDVCEQDVAPEYHSSICEYRNI
-609 IHQFANIETLTSRL
+609 NF
-623 EKEKD
+623 
-628 VLAEY
+628 
-633 RMADGNWHK
+633 
-642 LRIIVSKRNANG
+642 
-654 KAIQA
+654 
-659 IATIRIISETKRKE
+659 
-673 LNLFFEAEQAKR
+673 
-685 EAKIKTRFL
+685 
-694 QSMSHDMRT
+694 
-703 PLNGIAGMLHIAD
+703 
-716 QNPKDLELQKTTRN
+716 TT
-730 KIHQSLNYLISLVND
+730 
-745 VLDMNDLES
+745 
-754 DHFTEEEVDF
+754 
-764 DITKLVG
+764 
-771 NMNIVAQQ
+771 
-779 LAQEKNIQYV
+779 
-789 LDWYEGQLSHSS
+789 
-801 FRGFPI
+801 
-807 YLSRI
+807 
-812 LSIVVQNAVKFT
+812 
-824 PENGEIHVW
+824 
-833 MNEKCLDDSTSLLEF
+833 
-848 RCKDNGIGMSQDFI
+848 
-862 QHAFDLFAQEDSSS
+862 
-876 RYTYQGTGLS
+876 
-886 LSIAKKLVEYMHG
+886 
-899 NIQLESEKGVG
+899 
-910 TTVYIQIPFKLG
+910 
-922 RSIENKTKFT
+922 
-932 ELVSLEGLCVLVAE
+932 
-946 DNDLNME
+946 
-953 IVEYMLERN
+953 
-962 GIQVVCAKD
+962 
-971 GQEVIDLFEKSEV
+971 
-984 NEFDFILMDIMMPK
+984 
-998 LNGLDATRKIRAL
+998 
-1011 KRLDAKTIPI
+1011 
-1021 IAMSA
+1021 
-1026 NAFVEDIMNSKLA
+1026 
-1039 GMNMHLA
+1039 
-1046 KPLDEIKLIEALK
+1046 
-1059 QCKKDEDFK
+1059 
-1068 VIRN
+1068 

>member
-19 APKYMGIYILNRSTD
+19 APKYMGVYILNRSTD

-179 RLWEHMHPQDVD
+179 RLWEHMHTHDVD

-197 KEIHI
+197 KEIYI

-392 ERNDRLEEEKQIL
+392 ERNDRLVEEKQIL

-539 RLQNALEEIKRSNEM
+539 RLQNALEEIKRSNET

-730 KIHQSLNYLISLVND
+730 KIHQSLNYLVSLVND
-745 VLDMNDLES
+745 VLDMNDLEN

-876 RYTYQGTGLS
+876 RSTYQGTGLS

-922 RSIENKTKFT
+922 RSIENKNNRNQQI
-932 ELVSLEGLCVLVAE
+932 SLEGLCVLVAE

-1059 QCKKDEDFK
+1059 QCKKDEE
-1068 VIRN
+1068 

>member
-1 MNQLL
+1 
-6 QEKRDAEQFLRLI
+6 
-19 APKYMGIYILNRSTD
+19 
-34 RFRDVLAPEAFRAY
+34 
-48 AKVSEGSYSDAM
+48 
-60 RLYRDEYVS
+60 
-69 CDYREVID
+69 
-77 QVLDYDYVYNV
+77 
-88 LASGNQVD
+88 
-96 VSYRKKDGTLIRL
+96 
-109 KISRYSDSDENL
+109 
-121 SVWVYTNED
+121 
-130 SEDALYG
+130 
-137 ELGEARY
+137 
-144 RIQFDDNEK
+144 
-153 PVEFIGSES
+153 
-162 LSKMLY
+162 
-168 GLTNEARIPFV
+168 
-179 RLWEHMHPQDVD
+179 
-191 GVREEL
+191 
-197 KEIHI
+197 
-202 LKDSEATYEAEFR
+202 
-215 LQNKEQQYRWYRA
+215 
-228 IGKPVLNEKGKIV
+228 
-241 SVYGFLIDIHKHKE
+241 
-255 KNLLQQRFISGL
+255 
-267 SHEYVTVWV
+267 
-276 INHDL
+276 
-281 TVELYQQTK
+281 
-290 KGDHIAQE
+290 
-298 AIEEFAKENNY
+298 
-309 QKSMEKYA
+309 
-317 SEYVCE
+317 
-323 EDRED
+323 
-328 FLRNMN
+328 
-334 YRVVRERI
+334 
-342 KTEKVYPVVFQRKFN
+342 
-357 GKIDYFQACFAQISE
+357 
-372 DTDDFVLGFKLVN
+372 
-385 DIVEHEK
+385 
-392 ERNDRLEEEKQIL
+392 
-405 ESLSSDFT
+405 
-413 AIYYLEVNSGKFEP
+413 
-427 VHIQNETNASEL
+427 
-439 IKSCSGYKDFYE
+439 
-451 YAYQYAMRYIPKDE
+451 MRYIPKEE

-475 DNLKSLLKTQVSLTQ
+475 DNLNSLLKTQVSLTQ
-490 NYRCYPNAQNHQ
+490 NYRTYPNAQNHQ

-539 RLQNALEEIKRSNEM
+539 RLQNALEEIKRSDET
-554 ISAIAKSYSSIYKV
+554 ISTIAKSYSSIYKV
-568 DFETDTYERITGS
+568 DFETDTYERISGS
-581 DVIPKTG
+581 DIIPKTG

-609 IHQFANIETLTSRL
+609 IHQFANIETLTSQL
-623 EKEKD
+623 EKEED

-754 DHFTEEEVDF
+754 DNFTEEEVDF
-764 DITKLVG
+764 DITKLLG
-771 NMNIVAQQ
+771 NMNIDAQQ

-812 LSIVVQNAVKFT
+812 LSIVAQNAVKFT

-876 RYTYQGTGLS
+876 RSTYQGTGLG
-886 LSIAKKLVEYMHG
+886 LPIAKKLVEYMHG
-899 NIQLESEKGVG
+899 NIQLESEKGIG
-910 TTVYIQIPFKLG
+910 TLVSIQIPFKLG
-922 RSIENKTKFT
+922 KPIENKNNNNQQI
-932 ELVSLEGLCVLVAE
+932 SLEGLCVLVAE

-998 LNGLDATRKIRAL
+998 INGLDATRKIRSL
-1011 KRLDAKTIPI
+1011 KRQDAKTVPI

-1026 NAFVEDIMNSKLA
+1026 NAFVEDMLNSKIA

-1046 KPLDEIKLIEALK
+1046 KPLDETKLINALK
-1059 QCKKDEDFK
+1059 QCKKDER
-1068 VIRN
+1068 VN

>member
-19 APKYMGIYILNRSTD
+19 APKYMGVYILNRSTD

-179 RLWEHMHPQDVD
+179 RLWEHMHPHDVD

-392 ERNDRLEEEKQIL
+392 ERNDRLVEEKQIL

-539 RLQNALEEIKRSNEM
+539 RLQNALEEIKRSNET

-581 DVIPKTG
+581 DGIPKTG

-716 QNPKDLELQKTTRN
+716 QNPKDLELQKNTRN

-745 VLDMNDLES
+745 VLDMNDLEN

-876 RYTYQGTGLS
+876 RSTYQGTGLS

-1059 QCKKDEDFK
+1059 QCKKDEE
-1068 VIRN
+1068 

>member
-19 APKYMGIYILNRSTD
+19 APKYMGVYILNRSTD

-179 RLWEHMHPQDVD
+179 RLWEHMHPHDVD

-197 KEIHI
+197 KEIYI

-539 RLQNALEEIKRSNEM
+539 RLQNALEEIKRSNET

-581 DVIPKTG
+581 DGIPRTG

-876 RYTYQGTGLS
+876 RSTYQGTGLS

-946 DNDLNME
+946 DNELNME

-1039 GMNMHLA
+1039 GMNMHLS

-1059 QCKKDEDFK
+1059 QCKKDEE
-1068 VIRN
+1068 

>member
-19 APKYMGIYILNRSTD
+19 APKYMGVYILNRSTD

-168 GLTNEARIPFV
+168 GLTNEERIPFV

-392 ERNDRLEEEKQIL
+392 ERNDRLVEEKQIL

-539 RLQNALEEIKRSNEM
+539 RLQNALEEIKRSNET

-609 IHQFANIETLTSRL
+609 IHQFTNIETLTSRL

-745 VLDMNDLES
+745 ILDMNDLES

-771 NMNIVAQQ
+771 NMNIDAQQ

-876 RYTYQGTGLS
+876 RSTYQGTGLS

-1046 KPLDEIKLIEALK
+1046 KPLDETKLINALK
-1059 QCKKDEDFK
+1059 QCKKDEE
-1068 VIRN
+1068 

>member
-1 MNQLL
+1 
-6 QEKRDAEQFLRLI
+6 
-19 APKYMGIYILNRSTD
+19 
-34 RFRDVLAPEAFRAY
+34 
-48 AKVSEGSYSDAM
+48 
-60 RLYRDEYVS
+60 
-69 CDYREVID
+69 
-77 QVLDYDYVYNV
+77 
-88 LASGNQVD
+88 
-96 VSYRKKDGTLIRL
+96 
-109 KISRYSDSDENL
+109 
-121 SVWVYTNED
+121 
-130 SEDALYG
+130 
-137 ELGEARY
+137 
-144 RIQFDDNEK
+144 
-153 PVEFIGSES
+153 
-162 LSKMLY
+162 MLY
-168 GLTNEARIPFV
+168 GFKGETHISCSM
-179 RLWEHMHPQDVD
+179 LWNHMHPQDIDV
-191 GVREEL
+191 VKEEF
-197 KEIHI
+197 KNIHDTRD
-202 LKDSEATYEAEFR
+202 LTATYEVEYR
-215 LQNKEQQYRWYRA
+215 LQNKDKQYRWYRA

-241 SVYGFLIDIHKHKE
+241 SVCGFLIDIHKHKE

-267 SHEYVTVWV
+267 SYEYVTVWV

-328 FLRNMN
+328 FLRNVN

-372 DTDDFVLGFKLVN
+372 DTDDFVMGFKLVN

-413 AIYYLEVNSGKFEP
+413 AIYYLEVNSGKFES
-427 VHIQNETNASEL
+427 VHIQDETNASEL
-439 IKSCSGYKDFYE
+439 IKSCSEYKNFYE
-451 YAYQYAMRYIPKDE
+451 YTYQYAMRYIPKEE

-490 NYRCYPNAQNHQ
+490 HYHSYPNAQNHQ

-510 VSEDEESCHVLL
+510 VSEDEESCPVLL
-522 GFRYIDDIIKK
+522 GFRYIDDIIEK
-533 EKATQK
+533 EKAAQK
-539 RLQNALEEIKRSNEM
+539 RLQDALDETQRSNET
-554 ISAIAKSYSSIYKV
+554 ISTIAKSYSAIYHV
-568 DFETDTYERITGS
+568 DLETDTYERISGS
-581 DVIPKTG
+581 DIIPKTG

-594 FDVCEQDVAPEYRNI
+594 FDVCEQEIAPEYRNI
-609 IHQFANIETLTSRL
+609 IHQFVDLKTLASRL
-623 EKEKD
+623 EKEED
-628 VLAEY
+628 ILAEY
-633 RMADGNWHK
+633 RMTDGNWHK
-642 LRIIVSKRNANG
+642 LRIIVSKRDVNG

-659 IATIRIISETKRKE
+659 IATIRTISETKRKE

-716 QNPKDLELQKTTRN
+716 QNPKNLELQKTTRN
-730 KIHQSLNYLISLVND
+730 KVHQSLNYLISLVND

-764 DITKLVG
+764 DITKLLG
-771 NMNIVAQQ
+771 NMNIDAQQ

-789 LDWYEGQLSHSS
+789 LDWYEGQLSHSN
-801 FRGFPI
+801 FRGYPI

-812 LSIVVQNAVKFT
+812 LMIVVQNAVKFT

-833 MNEKCLDDSTSLLEF
+833 MNEKILDDSASLLEF
-848 RCKDNGIGMSQDFI
+848 RCKDNGIGMNQDFI
-862 QHAFDLFAQEDSSS
+862 KHAFDLFAQENSSS
-876 RYTYQGTGLS
+876 RSTYQGTGLG
-886 LSIAKKLVEYMHG
+886 LPIAKKLVDYMHG
-899 NIQLESEKGVG
+899 EIHLESEKGVG

-922 RSIENKTKFT
+922 KQIENKAKFT
-932 ELVSLEGLCVLVAE
+932 ESVSLEGLHALVAE

-953 IVEYMLERN
+953 IVKYMLERN
-962 GIQVVCAKD
+962 GIQVTCAKD
-971 GQEVIDLFEKSEV
+971 GLEVVSLFEQSQI
-984 NEFDFILMDIMMPK
+984 NEYDFILMDIMMPK
-998 LNGLDATRKIRAL
+998 LNGLDATRKIRSL
-1011 KRLDAKTIPI
+1011 KRADAKTIPI

-1026 NAFVEDIMNSKLA
+1026 NAFVEDMLNSKVA

-1046 KPLDEIKLIEALK
+1046 KPLDEAKLIDALK
-1059 QCKKDEDFK
+1059 QCKKDEE
-1068 VIRN
+1068 

>member
-1 MNQLL
+1 M
-6 QEKRDAEQFLRLI
+6 
-19 APKYMGIYILNRSTD
+19 
-34 RFRDVLAPEAFRAY
+34 
-48 AKVSEGSYSDAM
+48 
-60 RLYRDEYVS
+60 
-69 CDYREVID
+69 
-77 QVLDYDYVYNV
+77 
-88 LASGNQVD
+88 
-96 VSYRKKDGTLIRL
+96 
-109 KISRYSDSDENL
+109 
-121 SVWVYTNED
+121 
-130 SEDALYG
+130 
-137 ELGEARY
+137 
-144 RIQFDDNEK
+144 
-153 PVEFIGSES
+153 
-162 LSKMLY
+162 
-168 GLTNEARIPFV
+168 
-179 RLWEHMHPQDVD
+179 
-191 GVREEL
+191 
-197 KEIHI
+197 
-202 LKDSEATYEAEFR
+202 
-215 LQNKEQQYRWYRA
+215 
-228 IGKPVLNEKGKIV
+228 
-241 SVYGFLIDIHKHKE
+241 
-255 KNLLQQRFISGL
+255 
-267 SHEYVTVWV
+267 

-281 TVELYQQTK
+281 TIELYQQTK

-298 AIEEFAKENNY
+298 AIEKFAKENNY

-328 FLRNMN
+328 FLRNVD

-342 KTEKVYPVVFQRKFN
+342 KTEKVYPVVFQREFN

-372 DTDDFVLGFKLVN
+372 ETDDFVLGFKLVN

-427 VHIQNETNASEL
+427 VHIQDETNASEL
-439 IKSCSGYKDFYE
+439 IRSYSGYKDFYE
-451 YAYQYAMRYIPKDE
+451 YSYQYAMYYIPKKE
-465 QPEFLWWFSR
+465 QSEFLWWFSR
-475 DNLKSLLKTQVSLTQ
+475 DNLKNLLKNQVSLTQ
-490 NYRCYPNAQNHQ
+490 HYHSYPNAQNHQ

-522 GFRYIDDIIKK
+522 GFRYIDDIIEK
-533 EKATQK
+533 EKAAQK
-539 RLQNALEEIKRSNEM
+539 RLQDALDATQRSNET
-554 ISAIAKSYSSIYKV
+554 ISTIAKSYSAIYQINL
-568 DFETDTYERITGS
+568 ETDTYERISGKEI
-581 DVIPKTG
+581 IPKMG

-594 FDVCEQDVAPEYRNI
+594 FDVCEQEVAPEYRNI
-609 IHQFANIETLTSRL
+609 IHQFANIETLTSQL
-623 EKEKD
+623 EKEED

-716 QNPKDLELQKTTRN
+716 QNPKDLELQKITRN

-764 DITKLVG
+764 DITKLLG
-771 NMNIVAQQ
+771 NMNIDAQQ

-812 LSIVVQNAVKFT
+812 LSIVAQNAVKFT

-876 RYTYQGTGLS
+876 RSTYQGTGLG

-899 NIQLESEKGVG
+899 NIQLESEKGIG
-910 TTVYIQIPFKLG
+910 TTVSIQIPFKLG
-922 RSIENKTKFT
+922 KPIENKNNNNQQI
-932 ELVSLEGLCVLVAE
+932 SLEGLCVLVAE

-998 LNGLDATRKIRAL
+998 LNGLDATRKIRSL
-1011 KRLDAKTIPI
+1011 KRQDAKTVPI

-1026 NAFVEDIMNSKLA
+1026 NAFVEDMLNSKIA

-1046 KPLDEIKLIEALK
+1046 KPLDETKLIEALK
-1059 QCKKDEDFK
+1059 QCKKDER
-1068 VIRN
+1068 VN

>member
-19 APKYMGIYILNRSTD
+19 APKYMGVYILNRSTG

-179 RLWEHMHPQDVD
+179 RLWEHMHPHDVD

-197 KEIHI
+197 KEIYI

-328 FLRNMN
+328 FLRNVN

-392 ERNDRLEEEKQIL
+392 ERNDRLVEEKQIL

-539 RLQNALEEIKRSNEM
+539 RLQNALEEIKRSNET

-876 RYTYQGTGLS
+876 RSTYQGTGLS

-922 RSIENKTKFT
+922 RSIENKNNRNQQI
-932 ELVSLEGLCVLVAE
+932 SLEGLCVLVAE

-1068 VIRN
+1068 

>member
-19 APKYMGIYILNRSTD
+19 APKYMGVYILNRSTD

-77 QVLDYDYVYNV
+77 QVLDYDYVYNI
-88 LASGNQVD
+88 LSSGNQVN
-96 VSYRKKDGTLIRL
+96 VLIRKKDGTLIRL
-109 KISRYSDSDENL
+109 KISRYSDKECDKDL

-153 PVEFIGSES
+153 PVEFISSES
-162 LSKMLY
+162 LSEMLY
-168 GLTNEARIPFV
+168 GLINETRIPFT

-202 LKDSEATYEAEFR
+202 LKDPEATYEAEFR

-241 SVYGFLIDIHKHKE
+241 SVCGFLIDIHKHKE

-328 FLRNMN
+328 FLRNVN

-372 DTDDFVLGFKLVN
+372 DTDDFVMGFKLVN

-413 AIYYLEVNSGKFEP
+413 AIYYLEVNSGKFES
-427 VHIQNETNASEL
+427 VHIQDETNASEL
-439 IKSCSGYKDFYE
+439 IRSYSGYKDFYE
-451 YAYQYAMRYIPKDE
+451 YAYQYAMRYIPKEE

-539 RLQNALEEIKRSNEM
+539 RLQDALDETKRSNET
-554 ISAIAKSYSSIYKV
+554 ISTIAKSYSSIYQI
-568 DFETDTYERITGS
+568 DLETDTYERISGS
-581 DVIPKTG
+581 EIIPKTG
-588 CASEKM
+588 CASQRMYEA
-594 FDVCEQDVAPEYRNI
+594 CEQEVAPEYRNI
-609 IHQFANIETLTSRL
+609 IHQFVDIKTLASRL
-623 EKEKD
+623 EKEED
-628 VLAEY
+628 ILAEY

-642 LRIIVSKRNANG
+642 LRYIVRKRDADG

-659 IATIRIISETKRKE
+659 IATIRTISETKRKE

-685 EAKIKTRFL
+685 ETKIKTRFL

-716 QNPKDLELQKTTRN
+716 QNPKNLELQKTTRN
-730 KIHQSLNYLISLVND
+730 KVHQSLNYLISLVND

-764 DITKLVG
+764 DITKLLG
-771 NMNIVAQQ
+771 NMNIDAQQ

-789 LDWYEGQLSHSS
+789 LDWYEGQLSHSN
-801 FRGFPI
+801 FRGYPI

-812 LSIVVQNAVKFT
+812 LMSEPLEYPLNDF
-824 PENGEIHVW
+824 ENGEIHVW

-876 RYTYQGTGLS
+876 RSTYQGTGLG
-886 LSIAKKLVEYMHG
+886 LPIAKKLVEYMHG
-899 NIQLESEKGVG
+899 NIQLESEKGIG
-910 TTVYIQIPFKLG
+910 TTVSIQIPFKLG
-922 RSIENKTKFT
+922 KSIENKNNRNQQI
-932 ELVSLEGLCVLVAE
+932 SLEGLCVLVAE

-1046 KPLDEIKLIEALK
+1046 KPLDETKLINALK

-1068 VIRN
+1068 

>member
-6 QEKRDAEQFLRLI
+6 QEKRDVEDFLRLI
-19 APKYMGIYILNRSTD
+19 APKYAAVYILDRSTD
-34 RFRDVLAPEAFRAY
+34 TFRDILAPEAFRAF
-48 AKVSEGSYSDAM
+48 AKDSEGLYSDAM
-60 RLYRDEYVS
+60 RLYRNQYVAK
-69 CDYREVID
+69 DYQKVID
-77 QVLDYDYVYNV
+77 QVLDYDYVYNI

-109 KISRYSDSDENL
+109 KISRYSDKECDKYL

-168 GLTNEARIPFV
+168 GLANEARIPFV

-191 GVREEL
+191 GIREEL

-241 SVYGFLIDIHKHKE
+241 SVCGFLIDIHKHKE

-328 FLRNMN
+328 FLRNVN

-372 DTDDFVLGFKLVN
+372 NTDDFVMGFKLVN

-413 AIYYLEVNSGKFEP
+413 AIYYLEVNSGKFES
-427 VHIQNETNASEL
+427 VHIQDETNASEL
-439 IKSCSGYKDFYE
+439 IKSCSEYKDFYE

-510 VSEDEESCHVLL
+510 VSEDEESCHALL

-539 RLQNALEEIKRSNEM
+539 RLQNALEEIKRSNET
-554 ISAIAKSYSSIYKV
+554 ISTIAKSYSSIYKV
-568 DFETDTYERITGS
+568 DFEADTYERISGS
-581 DVIPKTG
+581 DIIP
-588 CASEKM
+588 M
-594 FDVCEQDVAPEYRNI
+594 
-609 IHQFANIETLTSRL
+609 
-623 EKEKD
+623 
-628 VLAEY
+628 
-633 RMADGNWHK
+633 
-642 LRIIVSKRNANG
+642 
-654 KAIQA
+654 
-659 IATIRIISETKRKE
+659 
-673 LNLFFEAEQAKR
+673 
-685 EAKIKTRFL
+685 
-694 QSMSHDMRT
+694 
-703 PLNGIAGMLHIAD
+703 
-716 QNPKDLELQKTTRN
+716 
-730 KIHQSLNYLISLVND
+730 
-745 VLDMNDLES
+745 
-754 DHFTEEEVDF
+754 
-764 DITKLVG
+764 
-771 NMNIVAQQ
+771 
-779 LAQEKNIQYV
+779 
-789 LDWYEGQLSHSS
+789 
-801 FRGFPI
+801 
-807 YLSRI
+807 
-812 LSIVVQNAVKFT
+812 
-824 PENGEIHVW
+824 
-833 MNEKCLDDSTSLLEF
+833 
-848 RCKDNGIGMSQDFI
+848 
-862 QHAFDLFAQEDSSS
+862 
-876 RYTYQGTGLS
+876 
-886 LSIAKKLVEYMHG
+886 
-899 NIQLESEKGVG
+899 
-910 TTVYIQIPFKLG
+910 
-922 RSIENKTKFT
+922 
-932 ELVSLEGLCVLVAE
+932 
-946 DNDLNME
+946 
-953 IVEYMLERN
+953 
-962 GIQVVCAKD
+962 
-971 GQEVIDLFEKSEV
+971 
-984 NEFDFILMDIMMPK
+984 
-998 LNGLDATRKIRAL
+998 
-1011 KRLDAKTIPI
+1011 
-1021 IAMSA
+1021 
-1026 NAFVEDIMNSKLA
+1026 
-1039 GMNMHLA
+1039 
-1046 KPLDEIKLIEALK
+1046 
-1059 QCKKDEDFK
+1059 
-1068 VIRN
+1068 

>member
-19 APKYMGIYILNRSTD
+19 APKYMGVNILNRSTD

-309 QKSMEKYA
+309 KKGMEKYA

-328 FLRNMN
+328 FLRNVN

-342 KTEKVYPVVFQRKFN
+342 KTEKVYPVFFQRKFN

-439 IKSCSGYKDFYE
+439 IKSYSGYKDFYE

-539 RLQNALEEIKRSNEM
+539 RLQNALEEIKRSNET

-609 IHQFANIETLTSRL
+609 IHQFTNIETLTSRL

-771 NMNIVAQQ
+771 NMNIDAQQ

-876 RYTYQGTGLS
+876 RSTYQGTGLS

-932 ELVSLEGLCVLVAE
+932 ELVSLKGLCVLVAE

-1026 NAFVEDIMNSKLA
+1026 NAFVEDVMNSKLA

-1046 KPLDEIKLIEALK
+1046 KPLDETKLINALK
-1059 QCKKDEDFK
+1059 QCKKDEE
-1068 VIRN
+1068 

>member
-19 APKYMGIYILNRSTD
+19 APKYMGVYILNRSTD

-48 AKVSEGSYSDAM
+48 AKASEGSYSDAM

-179 RLWEHMHPQDVD
+179 RLWEHMHPHDVD

-197 KEIHI
+197 KEIYI

-392 ERNDRLEEEKQIL
+392 ERNDRLVEEKQIL

-539 RLQNALEEIKRSNEM
+539 RLQNALEEIKRSNET

-745 VLDMNDLES
+745 ILDMNDLES

-833 MNEKCLDDSTSLLEF
+833 MNEKCLDDSTSLFEF

-876 RYTYQGTGLS
+876 RSTYQGTGLS

-1046 KPLDEIKLIEALK
+1046 KPLDETKLINALK
-1059 QCKKDEDFK
+1059 QCKKDEE
-1068 VIRN
+1068 